1 MADTSNEI
9 LVLLDKNLR
18 RIGTISP
25 KSERNYFWGETFQRQ
40 IADDSSS
47 NDSITALDTF
57 NRTDP
62 NANSKMWGDQ
72 LSGLTMVK
80 DSPMAKNLVVGNS
93 IARYNRDNGKWNI
106 YRIITTDETFDE
118 SGRHTVSAEATNL
131 AIWRLGKNIPAKKDL
146 KQVDV
151 GTAMQWIL
159 AGSGWSLENNTTTG
173 LKTDLSLDGTSSS
186 QSFLQSILTSFDCEV
201 QTYVKFDEQSGI
213 ISDLV
218 MEITDHIGSDIPDKA
233 VRYSSNMKSIHR
245 NTVDTTLITKMYVYG
260 SNGISIDKVN
270 NGRNFITDTQA
281 NALYNSD
288 PNTWLE
294 GVITSSTIQQPS
306 ALLKWATRQ
315 LKLYNHPRI
324 NYSVETSPDF
334 NPNLG
339 DTVKVVDTEMKPELT
354 VQARVIQKSESIS
367 SIDANTV
374 TLGEFSTV
382 KVVTPTFIKNMQ
394 SQYSDEARRL
404 FEKAKEDSNA
414 STISLITPQGRSW
427 YNDDK
432 SKKCIARLFIDGV
445 NVTSYLTPK
454 SFNWQYIKRDGT
466 HDYDWEYKHKD
477 DGYVVNVEPDFVG
490 TLLCSINDE
499 YTAKTGEIFI
509 DSTQQFKRLWRTH
522 YNKTVWGDEMYGAIQ
537 CANYMEDGNV
547 IGSYSYKGNQSTYKK
562 QKKNV
567 NDTLFIRFNQNGDL
581 MDSMILHG
589 GGHGSSFTYNKED
602 QMIYTVC
609 KDIDGDNSWYIGAM
623 PYKPNQEVWVNSFV
637 WRCKAGKFLRPSFEF
652 NNGTPYMMG
661 YNMDGTIMVCRLDD
675 LKAGNFT
682 PVIQCKLQ
690 DFGITPSGNK
700 GSVDGTTNT
709 MQAGALHYPYAFYT
723 MGDVNNKDQRQI
735 LCINL
740 ITQSKVF
747 MYQLDE
753 LSNIVLDIP
762 TSMGGHFE
770 PEGIYYDK
778 DSQSLITGLN
788 ISEYTDETK
797 KKARPVSSLYSI
809 PVKFRVDNNSDSQYP
824 SDDQDIQTTDDNVVV
839 VENDTDDDSGYDI
852 SDTQDEQDMV
862 TADLTDPNF
871 ISQNM

>member
-1 MADTSNEI
+1 MADYSNEI
-9 LVLLDKNLR
+9 LVLLDKDLR
-18 RIGTISP
+18 RMGTIAP
-25 KSERNYFWGETFQRQ
+25 KSDHNGFWGETFKRQ

-47 NDSITALDTF
+47 NDSISGLDTF

-62 NANSKMWGDQ
+62 NANSKMWGDEM
-72 LSGLTMVK
+72 SGLTMLK
-80 DSPMAKNLVVGNS
+80 SSPMASNLVIGNS

-106 YRIITTDETFDE
+106 YRIITTDESMNE
-118 SGRHTVSAEATNL
+118 STGNHIVTAEATNL
-131 AIWRLGKNIPAKKDL
+131 AIWRLGKNIPAKKEL
-146 KQVDV
+146 KQADLQTV
-151 GTAMQWIL
+151 MEWLL

-173 LKTDLSLDGTSSS
+173 LRTDISFDGTSSS
-186 QSFLQSILTSFDCEV
+186 QSFLQTVLTSYDVEV

-218 MEITDHIGSDIPDKA
+218 MELVDHVGSDIPDKA
-233 VRYSSNMKSIHR
+233 VRYGKNLTSIHR

-260 SNGISIDKVN
+260 ADGVSIDSVN
-270 NGRNFITDTQA
+270 NGRNFITDAQA
-281 NALYNSD
+281 NAMYNSD
-288 PNTWLE
+288 ANTWLE
-294 GVITSSTIQQPS
+294 GAITSSSIKQPS
-306 ALLKWATRQ
+306 ALLEWATRQ
-315 LKLYNHPRI
+315 LRLYNHPRI
-324 NYSVETSPDF
+324 NYTVTTSPDF

-354 VQARVIQKSESIS
+354 VQARVIQKQESLS
-367 SIDANTV
+367 TTSANTV

-382 KVVTPTFIKNMQ
+382 KVVTPSFIKNMQ
-394 SQYSDEARRL
+394 SEYSNEARKL
-404 FEKAKEDSNA
+404 FEKAREDSNA

-427 YNDDK
+427 YSDET

-445 NVTSYLTPK
+445 NVTSYLTPQ
-454 SFNWQYIKRDGT
+454 SFNWQYIRNDGS
-466 HDYDWEYKHKD
+466 HDYDWENKHKN

-499 YTAKTGEIFI
+499 HTAKTGEIYI
-509 DSTQQFKRLWRTH
+509 DNTQPLKRLWKTH

-547 IGSYSYKGNQSTYKK
+547 IASYSYKGNQSTYKK
-562 QKKNV
+562 EKKNV

-581 MDSMILHG
+581 MDSMVLHG
-589 GGHGSSFTYNKED
+589 GGHGSSFTYNEQD
-602 QMIYTVC
+602 QLIYTVC

-623 PYKPNQEVWVNSFV
+623 PYRPNEEAWVNSFT

-652 NNGTPYMMG
+652 DNKTQYMMG

-675 LKAGNFT
+675 LKAGNFV

-690 DFGITPSGNK
+690 DFGVNPSGVK

-723 MGDVNNKDQRQI
+723 MGDVNNKDPRQI

-747 MYQLDE
+747 MYHLDE
-753 LSNIVLDIP
+753 FSNVNLDIP
-762 TSMGGHFE
+762 TAKGGHFE
-770 PEGIYYDK
+770 PEGIYYNK
-778 DSQSLITGLN
+778 DNQSLVIGLN
-788 ISEYTDETK
+788 ISEYTDETATK
-797 KKARPVSSLYSI
+797 IKPVSSLYTMPI
-809 PVKFRVDNNSDSQYP
+809 NFRVDEDSSGNQYP
-824 SDDQDIQTTDDNVVV
+824 TDDQDIQTTDDSVKV

-852 SDTQDEQDMV
+852 SDTDDSV
-862 TADLTDPNF
+862 VSDLSDPNY
-871 ISQNM
+871 ITQNM